1 MPPQV
6 NRRGFLKRILAGG
19 VAPYVSIALGA
30 PMPARKIRTPAEV
43 GLGARP
49 DRPREPFDLPL
60 PDYEV
65 PIPVKDGY
73 LHIKG
78 AFDAIDGAG
87 RKGQSFTM
95 RLPEGPVTLPPQSL
109 QKTRAWH
116 IDWNGRHS
124 EETCIA
130 LVGAKNG
137 TSHINGT
144 AESNGGVLRFVR
156 AGGLWRIKD
165 FAFSHIWGDAFSFG
179 TGLANQKKCV
189 VVFENLKGRYI
200 KGRFFMRS
208 CEWRGDIVRPRFQSI
223 APLPAVTNDETW
235 ISDCDVRYQ
244 AGSHLLYA
252 DNAAYMF
259 ARRCKFGAGG
269 NHTFKD
275 VSRRVD
281 VEDCTIS
288 NADPDTLKPH
298 TIRSGESPLWPN
310 GHTFLG
316 DSAPVNFHAESVV
329 HAKRLKVYKI
339 WPTGF
344 PDGGAAAVTRQ
355 VRWALHYVD
364 PELVNPSSRDYWIAA
379 RAAGIEK
386 PDNPYLFPALFESCH
401 FENWMDGRSPAV
413 NKRYVILNQ
422 GSYPS
427 ERHDD
432 DKMHPLLDENAD
444 PVKKMNHPDLWF
456 ERARDFMFDCKS
468 VNFYEPWILQ
478 VPWGS
483 RYPAIANRVTKYETI
498 MFQQVSTKAA

>member
-1 MPPQV
+1 M

-19 VAPYVSIALGA
+19 VAPYVCTAFGA
-30 PMPARKIRTPAEV
+30 PMPVGKIRTPADV
-43 GLGARP
+43 GLGGRP
-49 DRPREPFDLPL
+49 DRPRQPFDLPL

-78 AFDAIDGAG
+78 AFNAIDAAG

-109 QKTRAWH
+109 LGNRAWY
-116 IDWNGRHS
+116 IDWTGRHS

-137 TSHINGT
+137 TSHVNGT
-144 AESNGGVLRFVR
+144 AESGGVLQFVR

-165 FAFSHIWGDAFSFG
+165 FSFAHTRGDAFSFG

-200 KGRFFMRS
+200 KGRFLMRA
-208 CEWRGDIVRPRFQSI
+208 CEWRGDIVRPPSFRA

-235 ISDCDVRYQ
+235 MSDCDVRYQ

-269 NHTFKD
+269 NHVFKD

-281 VEDCTIS
+281 VEDCIIS

-298 TIRSGESPLWPN
+298 TIRPGESPLWPN

-316 DSAPVNFHAESVV
+316 DSAPVNFHAESIV
-329 HAKRLKVYKI
+329 HAKRLKVYKV
-339 WPTGF
+339 WPNGF
-344 PDGGAAAVTRQ
+344 PDGGAAAITRQ

-364 PELVNPSSRDYWIAA
+364 PELVNPSSRDYWVAA

-401 FENWMDGRSPAV
+401 FENWMDGRSSTD

-422 GSYPS
+422 GSYPTDS
-427 ERHDD
+427 YD
-432 DKMHPLLDENAD
+432 DKMHPLHDENAD
-444 PVKKMNHPDLWF
+444 PVKKVNHPDLWF

-468 VNFYEPWILQ
+468 VNFYAPWTLR
-478 VPWGS
+478 VPWGP
-483 RYPAIANRVTKYETI
+483 RYPAIANRVSRYERI
-498 MFQQVSTKAA
+498 MFQQVNQKPA